1 MPRICCGSLV
11 HATRLKL
18 IIAVVQG
25 EDAQKTVVAL
35 TDKGISS
42 TRISS
47 TGGFLQQGN
56 VTLLIGVDESQVQ
69 EALQIIRENC
79 QERSRYLT
87 PVPALAEPGEFFM
100 AYPVEVQVGGAT
112 VWVVPVDSFE
122 KI

>member
-1 MPRICCGSLV
+1 M
-11 HATRLKL
+11 KL

-25 EDAQKTVVAL
+25 EDAQKTVIAL

-56 VTLLIGVDESQVQ
+56 VTLLIGVDESQVA
-69 EALQIIRENC
+69 EALEIIRENC

-87 PVPALAEPGEFFM
+87 PVPPLAEPGEFFM
-100 AYPVEVQVGGAT
+100 SYPVEVQVGGAT

>member
-1 MPRICCGSLV
+1 M
-11 HATRLKL
+11 KL

-56 VTLLIGVDESQVQ
+56 VTLLIGVDDAQVP
-69 EALQIIRENC
+69 EALQLIRENC
-79 QERSRYLT
+79 QERTRYLT
-87 PVPALAEPGEFFM
+87 PVPPLAEPGELFM

>member
-1 MPRICCGSLV
+1 
-11 HATRLKL
+11 LKL

-25 EDAQKTVVAL
+25 EDAERTVRAL

-56 VTLLIGVDESQVQ
+56 ATLLIGLDDGQVPD
-69 EALQIIRENC
+69 ALEVIRANC
-79 QERSRYLT
+79 HERSRHLT
-87 PVPALAEPGEFFM
+87 PVPPLAEPGQFFM
-100 AYPVEVQVGGAT
+100 AFPVEVQVGGAT
-112 VWVVPVDSFE
+112 VFVVPVDSFE

>member
-1 MPRICCGSLV
+1 
-11 HATRLKL
+11 LKL

-25 EDAQKTVVAL
+25 EDAQRTVAAL

-47 TGGFLQQGN
+47 TGAFLQQGN
-56 VTLLIGVDESQVQ
+56 VTLMIGLDDAQVAD
-69 EALQIIRENC
+69 ALRIIHENC
-79 QERSRYLT
+79 HERSRYLT
-87 PVPALAEPGEFFM
+87 PVPPLAEPGEFLM

-112 VWVVPVDSFE
+112 VFVVPVDSFE

>member
-1 MPRICCGSLV
+1 M
-11 HATRLKL
+11 KL

-35 TDKGISS
+35 TDRGISS
-42 TRISS
+42 TRVSS

-56 VTLLIGVDESQVQ
+56 VTLLIGVDDEKVS

-79 QERSRYLT
+79 HERSRYLT
-87 PVPALAEPGEFFM
+87 PVPPIAEPGEFFM

-112 VWVVPVDSFE
+112 VFVVPVDSFE